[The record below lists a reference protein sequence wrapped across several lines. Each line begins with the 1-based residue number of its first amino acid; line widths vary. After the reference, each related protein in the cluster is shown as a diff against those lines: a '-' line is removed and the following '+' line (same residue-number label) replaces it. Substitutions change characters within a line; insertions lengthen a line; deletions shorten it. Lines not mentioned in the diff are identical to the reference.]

1 MALEIGV
8 LNCTTGAKGTGTAGC
23 MVNPNNINNLILVEK
38 GWSLDETTDTLA
50 QADIDELIQSGV
62 MIPLPGHF
70 AREDASEEYVYETSE
85 IGVKIKVR
93 PGNMEMVVTYAK
105 GVCFS
110 KALESLSSKKLDVL
124 LVDYEDG
131 VARLW
136 GAYNN
141 GKFKGFDLSLNNAET
156 FQLPTGTTGAKKP
169 LRIQFSPKGTVEFN
183 SMMNFL
189 TSDVDFGAIDG
200 INDVVLE
207 AENSTAADFQV
218 SVKSACDKTT
228 SFEGFDNANAWRVID
243 TSDQSTV
250 VPSGVT
256 YADGVYTI
264 AGVPAG
270 SYTVQLYDVTNGS
283 SVATL
288 DAMYFKS
295 NVLAVTL
302 S

>member
-8 LNCTTGAKGTGTAGC
+8 LNCTTNARGTGTAGC

-38 GWSLDETTDTLA
+38 GWSLDETVDTLS

-93 PGNMEMVVTYAK
+93 PGNMEMIVTYAK

-189 TSDVDFGAIDG
+189 TSDVDFGSIDG
-200 INDVVLE
+200 INDVTLR
-207 AENSTAADFQV
+207 AETSDANDFQV
-218 SVKSACDKTT
+218 SVKSACDGTT
-228 SFEGFDNANAWRVID
+228 LFEGFDDPTDWRIID
-243 TSDQSTV
+243 TGTNLPV
-250 VPSGVT
+250 VPTTVT

-264 AGVPAG
+264 DGIAAGA
-270 SYTVQLYDVTNGS
+270 YTVQLYDSTEGYP
-283 SVATL
+283 VAVMDGT
-288 DAMYFKS
+288 YYKS
-295 NVLAVTL
+295 NVLPVTL